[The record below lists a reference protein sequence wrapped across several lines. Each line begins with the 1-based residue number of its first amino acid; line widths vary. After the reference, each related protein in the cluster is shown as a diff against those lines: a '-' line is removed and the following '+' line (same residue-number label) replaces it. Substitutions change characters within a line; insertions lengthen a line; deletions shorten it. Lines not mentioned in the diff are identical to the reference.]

1 MYISNLVL
9 IGISYLQLRTYILYI
24 FLYHATIV
32 SLVKILTSSHI
43 CICLPLSFSIFTFRV
58 CVFVFH
64 GLDNGARFFRYI
76 NSGELTQF
84 FTITCTKHVDNSVY

>member
-24 FLYHATIV
+24 FLNHATIV

-43 CICLPLSFSIFTFRV
+43 RVVYLSLFPYSHLEFVCL
-58 CVFVFH
+58 
-64 GLDNGARFFRYI
+64 
-76 NSGELTQF
+76 F
-84 FTITCTKHVDNSVY
+84 FTDLTMEPGFSGTSTQVSSLNFS